1 MITLDVVKGCSTSQS
16 MIDHAIRVAGF
27 YGFVP
32 FEEAPMG
39 EKAVVSGRV
48 VHFDLKD
55 VHFIRRE
62 EKRLM
67 SALRTCALRGL
78 GDRRMP
84 ALLYKLTPGDK
95 GTNQVI
101 LELHVF
107 GMKTAAAE
115 ALLMSVADAVAADLG
130 LENRLIHI
138 NSIGAGESA
147 ERYLREV
154 IAFLRKQSEYLTP
167 AQQERIQDDPLG
179 TLLSLRGGKLN
190 PILARAPSSMDYLS
204 EEERRHFWDVLEYL
218 ELAGKVYELTP
229 TIVGSSDC
237 WAHTLFEMTYPNAIE
252 TLADATVTD
261 TTPPTRVP
269 FALGGRYDTL
279 AMRSLGPAA
288 SAVQVA
294 ITFGMKSTAVPSVKK
309 SKWKPTTY
317 LAHLGLEAKR
327 RSIPILEILRI
338 AEIPVYHSLAYD
350 QLAPQMAIVKQLN
363 IPWLLLMG
371 HKEAISNEVMVRNIR
386 SNAQDSIPIPDLA
399 DYLHR
404 RHVGA

>member
-1 MITLDVVKGCSTSQS
+1 MITLDVVKGCTTPQS
-16 MIDHAIRVAGF
+16 MIDHAIKVAGF

-32 FEEAPMG
+32 FEEAPLG

-48 VHFDLKD
+48 MRFETKD

-62 EKRLM
+62 ERRLM

-84 ALLYKLTPGDK
+84 ALLYKLTPGEK
-95 GTNQVI
+95 ETNQVV

-138 NSIGAGESA
+138 NSIGVGESA

-154 IAFLRKQSEYLTP
+154 VTFLRKQSEYLTP

-179 TLLSLRGGKLN
+179 TLLSLRNGKMN

-229 TIVGSSDC
+229 SIVGSSDC
-237 WAHTLFEMTYPNAIE
+237 WANTLFEMTYPGAANELDDA
-252 TLADATVTD
+252 TTADAQ
-261 TTPPTRVP
+261 PTRVP

-279 AMRSLGPAA
+279 ATKSLGPG
-288 SAVQVA
+288 STAVHVA
-294 ITFGMKSTAVPSVKK
+294 ITFGMKSTAMPQAKK
-309 SKWKPTTY
+309 SKWKPATY

-371 HKEAISNEVMVRNIR
+371 HKEALAHEVMVRNIKT
-386 SNAQDSIPIPDLA
+386 NAQDSIPIPSLA